1 MEAHELRIALV
12 LNGGVS
18 LAVWMGGVVHELDL
32 LRRASA
38 PDDEGKPGPQ
48 DYDRNVFDRWR
59 SLCWGAQQPRRVVVD
74 VIAGTSAG
82 GLNGSLLA
90 TAIAHGGTLD
100 PPDAEPGPWLRQRW
114 SALGA
119 LMPGQ
124 LLPRETEPVPSVL
137 DGRYFLDQLTD
148 VLGNVAKVGNH
159 RASDPVTLFVT
170 ASGLG
175 PHGFAVQDAAKQPF
189 VVADHRFLYQFSNE
203 ARVRYSPHHGFTE
216 EAPTGF
222 QQIEDLAYASRASAS
237 FPGAFE
243 PLSET
248 TELAAKPPRVRP
260 KAATETSWV
269 IDGGVLDN
277 APIAPVLDVVA
288 RRPVTERATRYV
300 LYVVPSAGVDMAD
313 ITGRRYEK
321 PDAKKAVLSAL
332 RYPREADFRS
342 DVEHLE
348 ELLLEADASWSDTQ
362 QLYDRC
368 MRDHDE
374 ANRVLRAAQLLQPAY
389 VRGRAA
395 GGVWEAITLATSN
408 QTTVL
413 DATTS
418 IADADVDAILAEEPQ
433 WVPRIGEPPVPTQFT
448 LDGPVWP
455 WGTGPAERVLR
466 LVMRSYRQRLD
477 ATMESDGV
485 DSTVAALKSPLKTVN
500 DTVERVIAI
509 RDALTEEIART
520 QIQPNDLPVAVTA
533 SVNAAFSA
541 LRVPAAL
548 GAEMA
553 ELASRFPEEVQTALA
568 VEIVSRC
575 TSSRTPLQRS
585 APFSFLRLG
594 PDVLLPVLDNTP
606 VQQRAIELGEHIL
619 FGTQV
624 GHFGA
629 FGAAD
634 WRRWDWLMG
643 RLHGAAHLGRL
654 LGADDEWVRETQ
666 LAILESEKQTLDDVT
681 TKIRRLSEA
690 FAPGPAQA
698 RRALL
703 EMRNELN
710 ETDAGQQTVRGLV
723 DRLVEVAPRFSPAAG
738 QWVHALAARQDRPQ
752 RPSQRWA
759 RWFTRS
765 ARNLLWQRLVREP
778 QLGPAPRPWFLSRW
792 PVAGLFLLAA
802 LFVVTALLADGVGA
816 VVLGALGGAALTTG
830 VGLLATRLWLDSK
843 RRWLRQKVDA
853 LLPPLPDGP
862 PAP

>member
-1 MEAHELRIALV
+1 VLR
-12 LNGGVS
+12 
-18 LAVWMGGVVHELDL
+18 
-32 LRRASA
+32 
-38 PDDEGKPGPQ
+38 
-48 DYDRNVFDRWR
+48 
-59 SLCWGAQQPRRVVVD
+59 
-74 VIAGTSAG
+74 T
-82 GLNGSLLA
+82 
-90 TAIAHGGTLD
+90 
-100 PPDAEPGPWLRQRW
+100 
-114 SALGA
+114 
-119 LMPGQ
+119 
-124 LLPRETEPVPSVL
+124 
-137 DGRYFLDQLTD
+137 
-148 VLGNVAKVGNH
+148 VAKTGSH
-159 RASDPVTLFVT
+159 QASDPVTLFVT

-175 PHGFAVQDAAKQPF
+175 PHGFSVQDAAKQPF

-203 ARVRYSPHHGFTE
+203 GRVRYSPHHGFIE
-216 EAPTGF
+216 EPPTGF
-222 QQIEDLAYASRASAS
+222 QQIDDLAYASRASAS

-243 PLSET
+243 PLSEK

-260 KAATETSWV
+260 RAVTETSWLM
-269 IDGGVLDN
+269 DGGVLDN

-300 LYVVPSAGVDMAD
+300 LYVVPSAGVEMAD
-313 ITGRRYEK
+313 IMGRGYDE
-321 PDAKKAVLSAL
+321 PDAKTAVLSAL

-374 ANRVLRAAQLLQPAY
+374 ANRVLRAAQLLQPTY

-395 GGVWEAITLATSN
+395 GGVWDAITVATSN

-413 DATTS
+413 DATAS
-418 IADADVDAILAEEPQ
+418 ISDAEVDAILAADPQ
-433 WVPRIGEPPVPTQFT
+433 WVPSIGEPPVPTLLT

-466 LVMRSYRQRLD
+466 LIMRSYRERLD
-477 ATMESDGV
+477 ATMQSADV
-485 DSTVAALKSPLKTVN
+485 DSAAAALKSPLKTVN
-500 DTVERVIAI
+500 DTVERVVAI

-520 QIQPNDLPVAVTA
+520 QLRPDDSPAAVTA
-533 SVNAAFSA
+533 EVNAAFTR

-553 ELASRFPEEVQTALA
+553 EFAGRFPEEVQTALA

-594 PDVLLPVLDNTP
+594 PDVSLPLLNNTTA
-606 VQQRAIELGEHIL
+606 QQRAIELGDHIL

-629 FGAAD
+629 FGATD

-666 LAILESEKQTLDDVT
+666 LAILESEKQTLDGVT
-681 TKIRRLSEA
+681 AKIDRLSET
-690 FAPGPAQA
+690 FAPGADQA

-710 ETDAGQQTVRGLV
+710 ETDEGQQTVRGVV
-723 DRLVEVAPRFSPAAG
+723 DRLIEVAPRLSPAAG
-738 QWVHALAARQDRPQ
+738 QWVHALAAREGRPE

-765 ARNLLWQRLVREP
+765 ARNLLWQRLIRDP
-778 QLGPAPRPWFLSRW
+778 KLGPAPRPWFLNRW
-792 PVAGLFLLAA
+792 PVAALFLLAA
-802 LFVVTALLADGVGA
+802 AFVITALWAAGVGA
-816 VVLGALGGAALTTG
+816 VVLAALGGVAFAAG
-830 VGLLATRLWLDSK
+830 IALLAARWWLDAK
-843 RRWLRQKVDA
+843 RRWLRQKVDDF
-853 LLPPLPDGP
+853 LPPL
-862 PAP
+862 APVSDRQ